1 MQRYHLVIT
10 YLAAC
15 MVMLQCVTGAAV
27 IPGTVHI
34 GLKPRTGKD
43 GEYQNTPAR
52 IILDRLEPS
61 LDRFAKMT
69 EDKKE
74 KFQSGLEQIA
84 RLFEDETGIVQPN
97 DEDNLYYLLSN
108 LDHAYFQT
116 FHQDRRDQLVKLILR
131 SF

>member
-15 MVMLQCVTGAAV
+15 MVMLQCVTNAAV
-27 IPGTVHI
+27 MPGTAYI
-34 GLKPRTGKD
+34 GLKPRAG
-43 GEYQNTPAR
+43 NRPATPAS
-52 IILDRLEPS
+52 IIIDYLEPK
-61 LDRFAKMT
+61 LNKFAEMT

-74 KFQSGLEQIA
+74 KFQSRLEQTA
-84 RLFEDETGIVQPN
+84 RLFEEETGIVQPN

-116 FHQDRRDQLVKLILR
+116 LHQDRRDQLVELILR